1 MPTRPDGPIL
11 IADDDADT
19 LDGLMEFLTGAGFR
33 VVLARDG
40 QAAMDLLVSG
50 LVPMLLM
57 VDIAMPHV
65 AGNELL
71 RYVQADPVLRH
82 VPVLIVTGAP
92 ERAGRIV
99 ADAIVTKPVDLD
111 RLLAQVRRLTRRVD
125 VPKPQ

>member
-1 MPTRPDGPIL
+1 VPTPPDGPIL

-19 LDGLMEFLTGAGFR
+19 LDGLMEFLSGAGFR
-33 VVLARDG
+33 VVSARDG
-40 QAAMDLLVSG
+40 QAAMDLLVGG

-82 VPVLIVTGAP
+82 VPVLIVTGTP
-92 ERAGRIV
+92 ERAGRAV

-111 RLLAQVRRLTRRVD
+111 RLLAQVRRLTGRID